1 MTYHWEIILSDS
13 EDLSRGP
20 FIDNCDQEIV
30 FLGPIYADYAYV
42 NLTVTNNLGFSTK
55 YGKVVDFQNPPIA
68 TISPETETLLEIG
81 NQIFLNGS
89 AIDNDK
95 DGSIVSYTWESS
107 LDGVLSLEQS
117 TNVMLSLGTHQISF
131 SATDNEGI
139 KGLPDTITVVVYQ
152 PIVVFMSSD
161 LEVDIGES
169 VLFSPTINDPGNV
182 SKYEWDFNGD
192 GVYDWSS
199 TTTGET
205 AFKYNEK
212 GVYEAKLQ
220 VTDKYGATTNSTRR
234 IAVATELPTPA
245 SSSSADDTDNTLLI
259 AAGIVGVA
267 IIGAAVVMSRRKTDD
282 PYAQQFP
289 EPAAKP
295 EPVEKKTFTPK
306 KKKVTK
312 TFKPK
317 AELATIECPGCQA
330 KMKVPKLGELQ
341 EVTCKECGLSGEIEI

>member
-1 MTYHWEIILSDS
+1 MNNYFLLNDTSY
-13 EDLSRGP
+13 GP
-20 FIDNCDQEIV
+20 CLNFNV
-30 FLGPIYADYAYV
+30 F
-42 NLTVTNNLGFSTK
+42 S
-55 YGKVVDFQNPPIA
+55 
-68 TISPETETLLEIG
+68 S
-81 NQIFLNGS
+81 GS
-89 AIDNDK
+89 
-95 DGSIVSYTWESS
+95 
-107 LDGVLSLEQS
+107 
-117 TNVMLSLGTHQISF
+117 
-131 SATDNEGI
+131 
-139 KGLPDTITVVVYQ
+139 
-152 PIVVFMSSD
+152 
-161 LEVDIGES
+161 
-169 VLFSPTINDPGNV
+169 NV
-182 SKYEWDFNGD
+182 S
-192 GVYDWSS
+192 S
-199 TTTGET
+199 
-205 AFKYNEK
+205 
-212 GVYEAKLQ
+212 
-220 VTDKYGATTNSTRR
+220 
-234 IAVATELPTPA
+234 TPA